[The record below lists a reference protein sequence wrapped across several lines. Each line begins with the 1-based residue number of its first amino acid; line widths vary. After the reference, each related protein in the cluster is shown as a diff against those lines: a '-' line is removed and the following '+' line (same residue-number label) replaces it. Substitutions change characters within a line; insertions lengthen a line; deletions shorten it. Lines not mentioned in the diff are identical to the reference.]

1 MMWGPVWLS
10 LRVASFATLLVLV
23 SGTALAWLL
32 AHRDFPG
39 KQALETVTYMPLVLP
54 PTVVGFFLLVVVGR
68 NGLLGMAT
76 GVGLTFTLV
85 GAVLASTVVA
95 LPLMVQTAR
104 AAITEV
110 NPELEEAA
118 AVMGASGWQTLWL
131 VTLPLARRGI
141 VTGAVLSFAR
151 ALGEFGATLMVAGNI
166 PGRTQTVPLAI
177 YTAVQT
183 NDGMRANMLVLVMT
197 VVAFVIVWVTRKVN
211 GEDET

>member
-1 MMWGPVWLS
+1 MWGPVWLS
-10 LRVASFATLLVLV
+10 LRVAAFATLLGVMT
-23 SGTALAWLL
+23 GTALAIVL
-32 AHRDFPG
+32 ARREFPG
-39 KQALETVTYMPLVLP
+39 KHVLETVVFLPLVLP
-54 PTVVGFFLLVVVGR
+54 PTVVGFILLMVVGR
-68 NGLLGMAT
+68 NGLLGMLT
-76 GVGLTFTLV
+76 GAGLTFTFG

-110 NPELEEAA
+110 NPELEQAA
-118 AVMGASGWQTLWL
+118 AVMGASRWQTFWL
-131 VTLPLARRGI
+131 VTVPLARRGI

-183 NDGMRANMLVLVMT
+183 NDMPRANMLVLVMT
-197 VVAFVIVWVTRKVN
+197 AVAFAIVLVTRGVN
-211 GEDET
+211 GENEE